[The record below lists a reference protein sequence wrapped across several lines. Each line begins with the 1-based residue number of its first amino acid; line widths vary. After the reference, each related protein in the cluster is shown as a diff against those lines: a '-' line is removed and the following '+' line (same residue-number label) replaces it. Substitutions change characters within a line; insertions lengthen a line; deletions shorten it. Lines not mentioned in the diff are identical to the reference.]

1 MVGNGNSRQIK
12 VCALLSYF
20 QMFINVV
27 IGLVYT
33 PVMLRL
39 LGQTEYGLY
48 NTVSSTIS
56 MLTVLNLGFNGS
68 YIRYYAKYKNSR
80 PYIADNQE
88 EMDELI
94 HYCYNK
100 MTNGKQ

>member
-1 MVGNGNSRQIK
+1 MENGNSRQIK
-12 VCALLSYF
+12 MGALLSYF
-20 QMFINVV
+20 QMFMNVV

-56 MLTVLNLGFNGS
+56 MLAVLNLGFNGS
-68 YIRYYAKYKNSR
+68 YIRYYEKYKN
-80 PYIADNQE
+80 E
-88 EMDELI
+88 ENILNTKSELEGEI
-94 HYCYNK
+94 
-100 MTNGKQ
+100 